1 MSSIASAADYA
12 AAKADVLSFFNTYNT
27 VLQPLFFSQSNWSS
41 LEAQAI
47 VLGDK
52 VTVLIK
58 YKIAFISDTSF
69 HDTIFKIRNIL
80 ETLNT
85 AAAAR
90 DDVFDLPACHSGI
103 RLLTRWIHETRSVS
117 NQTAVS
123 VVSAINSSA
132 ATVPS
137 KPKRSN
143 RKSKGKS
150 AVVVLDSSDEEDDQA
165 NIGGDIT
172 MKNSSSTGDNAST
185 TEKSATNDATVLV
198 SSVPKGLH
206 FKKKEPVVKL
216 NPASSKPQ
224 VHYMFYHE
232 VPGLDTSSLSYSK
245 AVETVQKAD
254 GSRKRLRTDEYLAV
268 SEDNSLAFPNSKEQL
283 TAAASSSTGAAS
295 SSILDKAAALAD
307 HRTSS
312 STISEAA
319 LARQEADIRA
329 ELDVLIHKISYLLSF
344 FEILKDAHVKVLK
357 ELHISEQP
365 TADN

>member
-52 VTVLIK
+52 ATVFIK
-58 YKIAFISDTSF
+58 YKTAFISDTSF
-69 HDTIFKIRNIL
+69 HDTIFKIRTIL

-90 DDVFDLPACHSGI
+90 DDVFELPASHSGI

-123 VVSAINSSA
+123 VVSAINSST
-132 ATVPS
+132 ATVPF

-150 AVVVLDSSDEEDDQA
+150 AVVVLDSSDEDNDQA

-224 VHYMFYHE
+224 
-232 VPGLDTSSLSYSK
+232 

-307 HRTSS
+307 HRSSS